1 MNYAKERQVAIDAA
15 IQAARLCQKV
25 REEIAVNAIEKQDK
39 SPVTIADFGAQAL
52 ICHGLLTAFPND
64 AVVGEEDADLFQDPA
79 FKPQLE
85 QATRYVQGELP
96 QATEADVIAWINHGN
111 GSVAE
116 RYWTLD
122 PIDGTKGFLRG
133 DQYAVAIA
141 LIEQGEVKVGV
152 LACPALSLDDGK
164 TTGVLLV
171 AVRGEGTQLIPL
183 AGDDAPQALAVTKPG
198 DSENFR
204 FVESVEH
211 GDKTLQTKIAQT
223 VGITQPPVQMDSQAK
238 YAAVAAGRA
247 ALYLRLPSPKT
258 PDYKEKIWDHAAG
271 LLVVEEAGGTVTDMH
286 GAPLDFTQGAKLVKN
301 EGVIVSSGTIHND
314 VLSVVKGS

>member
-1 MNYAKERQVAIDAA
+1 MNYVQERQVAIDAA
-15 IQAARLCQKV
+15 FQAARLCQRV
-25 REEIAVNAIEKQDK
+25 RDEIAVNSIEKLDK

-52 ICHGLLTAFPND
+52 VCKALATAFPGD
-64 AVVGEEDADLFQDPA
+64 AVVGEEDADLLQDPA
-79 FKPQLE
+79 LKPQLE
-85 QATRYVQGELP
+85 KATRYVQTELP
-96 QATEADVIAWINHGN
+96 DATEADVIAWINHGN
-111 GSVAE
+111 GSVTE

-141 LIEQGEVKVGV
+141 LVEQGEVKVGV
-152 LACPALSLDDGK
+152 LACPALSLDEGK
-164 TTGVLLV
+164 TTGVMLV
-171 AVRGEGTQLIPL
+171 AVRGEGTQLMSLTGEYEPRTL
-183 AGDDAPQALAVTKPG
+183 KVTSPDDS
-198 DSENFR
+198 DNFR

-211 GDKTLQTKIAQT
+211 GDKTLQTQIAQT
-223 VGITQPPVQMDSQAK
+223 VGITQSPVKMDSQAK

-286 GAPLDFTQGAKLVKN
+286 GAPLDFTQGAKLIKN
-301 EGVIVSSGTIHND
+301 EGVIVSNGTIHHD
-314 VLSVVKGS
+314 VLSVLSHR

>member
-1 MNYAKERQVAIDAA
+1 MNYAKERQVAVDAA

-25 REEIAVNAIEKQDK
+25 REEIVVSAIEKQDK

-52 ICHGLLTAFPND
+52 ICRDLLTHFPND
-64 AVVGEEDADLFQDPA
+64 SVVGEEDADLFQNPA
-79 FKPQLE
+79 LKPQLE

-141 LIEQGEVKVGV
+141 LVEKGEVKVGV

-171 AVRGEGTQLIPL
+171 AVRGQGTQLMSL
-183 AGDDAPQALAVTKPG
+183 AGDSEPQTLAVTKPE

-211 GDKTLQTKIAQT
+211 GDKALQTQIAQT
-223 VGITQPPVQMDSQAK
+223 VGICQPPVKMDSQAK

-286 GAPLDFTQGAKLVKN
+286 GAPLDFTQGAKLVNN
-301 EGVIVSSGTIHND
+301 EGVIVSNGTIHRD
-314 VLSVVKGS
+314 VLSVLNQS

>member
-1 MNYAKERQVAIDAA
+1 MNYVKERQVAIDAA
-15 IQAARLCQKV
+15 FQAARLCQRV

-52 ICHGLLTAFPND
+52 ICHALATAFPDD
-64 AVVGEEDADLFQDPA
+64 AVVGEEDADLLQDPA
-79 FKPQLE
+79 LKPQLE

-111 GSVAE
+111 GSVGQ

-141 LIEQGEVKVGV
+141 LVEQGEVKVGV
-152 LACPALSLDDGK
+152 LACPALSLDGGQ

-171 AVRGEGTQLIPL
+171 AVRGEGTQLMSL
-183 AGDDAPQALAVTKPG
+183 AGDSEPQTLSVTKPG
-198 DSENFR
+198 DGENFR

-211 GDKTLQTKIAQT
+211 GDKTLQTQIAQT
-223 VGITQPPVQMDSQAK
+223 IGITQPPVQMDSQAK

-258 PDYKEKIWDHAAG
+258 PNYREKIWDHAAG
-271 LLVVEEAGGTVTDMH
+271 LLVVEEAGGMVTDMH
-286 GAPLDFTQGAKLVKN
+286 GAPLDFTQGVKLVKN
-301 EGVIVSSGTIHND
+301 EGVIVSSGTIHQD
-314 VLSVVKGS
+314 VLSVLQQG

>member
-1 MNYAKERQVAIDAA
+1 MNYSKERQVAVDAA

-52 ICHGLLTAFPND
+52 ICNALATAFPD
-64 AVVGEEDADLFQDPA
+64 DSVVGEEDADLFQDPA
-79 FKPQLE
+79 LKPQLE
-85 QATRYVQGELP
+85 QATRYVQGEIP

-111 GSVAE
+111 GSVGQ

-141 LIEQGEVKVGV
+141 LVEQGEVKVGV
-152 LACPALSLDDGK
+152 LACPALSLDGGA

-171 AVRGEGTQLIPL
+171 AVRGEGTQLISL
-183 AGDDAPQALAVTKPG
+183 AGETAPESLAVTQPG
-198 DSENFR
+198 DNENFR

-258 PDYKEKIWDHAAG
+258 PNYKEKIWDHAAG

-286 GAPLDFTQGAKLVKN
+286 GAPLDFTQGAKLVNN
-301 EGVIVSSGTIHND
+301 EGIIVSSGTIHQD
-314 VLSVVKGS
+314 VLSVLKTD